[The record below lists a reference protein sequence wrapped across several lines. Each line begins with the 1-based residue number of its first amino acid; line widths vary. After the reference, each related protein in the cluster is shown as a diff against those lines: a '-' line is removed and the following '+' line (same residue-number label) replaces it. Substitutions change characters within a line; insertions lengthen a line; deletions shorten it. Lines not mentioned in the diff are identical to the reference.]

1 MTWLL
6 WARYLV
12 LAVLCGA
19 ALLLA
24 WTAVSARE

>member
-6 WARYLV
+6 WTRYLV
-12 LAVLCGA
+12 LAALLGA

-24 WTAVSARE
+24 WSAAAVRD